1 MNGVLRRL
9 LLLPVL
15 LPLVAVAALAL
26 LNPRPAVALRLLTW
40 TSPALPIGSWL
51 AIAVGGGGLLSA
63 AATTAALQT
72 PTSGGRRQVRV
83 SGAPR
88 GREAAREPEPVRRS
102 GGWADRAPDSS
113 APAATAG
120 PQRPPGAPPPTV
132 EVPFRV
138 IRKGSGASAKTSSR
152 DKPGT
157 PAPATAPVANAVGD
171 GWGESPS
178 DEW

>member
-1 MNGVLRRL
+1 MSGVLRRL

-15 LPLVAVAALAL
+15 APLVAVAALAL

-72 PTSGGRRQVRV
+72 PGLARRQVRV
-83 SGAPR
+83 SAASPR
-88 GREAAREPEPVRRS
+88 SRDGSRNAEPPRRAAA
-102 GGWADRAPDSS
+102 WPDTP
-113 APAATAG
+113 PAATAG

-138 IRKGSGASAKTSSR
+138 IRKGGSAPRTESAPQEAPASGA
-152 DKPGT
+152 
-157 PAPATAPVANAVGD
+157 VASAVGD
-171 GWGESPS
+171 GWSDAPS
-178 DEW
+178 DDW

>member
-1 MNGVLRRL
+1 MSAVLRRL

-15 LPLVAVAALAL
+15 APLVAVAALAL

-72 PTSGGRRQVRV
+72 PGQTRRQVRV
-83 SGAPR
+83 PAAAPR
-88 GREAAREPEPVRRS
+88 SRGPAAEPEPGRPS
-102 GGWADRAPDSS
+102 
-113 APAATAG
+113 ATAG

-138 IRKGSGASAKTSSR
+138 IRKGSSAATKTAATGAAA
-152 DKPGT
+152 PAA
-157 PAPATAPVANAVGD
+157 PAPGPVASAVGD
-171 GWGESPS
+171 GWSESPN
-178 DEW
+178 DDW